1 VQASGDDGNGP
12 ANVLDNN
19 LATRWSNQGVGS
31 WIVADLGSAQT
42 VCSVELAWYQ
52 GDTRIN
58 HVVLQGSTDGT
69 NFVTVFSGDSS
80 GTTTASESYTF
91 TPTTARYVRVV
102 VNGNTRND
110 WASIAELHISVSGG
124 APAPTA
130 IPAPT
135 APPFQPPT
143 AGGGIWLSRAE
154 IAKLPMTGS
163 AWSRVKS
170 AADGSLGAPNIA
182 DQNSQHDTNTLAA
195 ALVYARTGQISYQAK
210 AADAI
215 MAAIGTEQG
224 GRTLALG
231 RNLVSYVI
239 AADLIDLQRYDAGKD
254 RQFRAWL
261 AAARTETLDG
271 KTLISTHEV
280 RPNNWGTHAGA
291 SRVATD
297 MYLGDKADLARAAQV
312 FAGWLGD
319 RSAYAGFTYGDLAW
333 QVDPSKPVGINPKG
347 ATKNGHSIDGV
358 LPDDQRCAGG
368 FSWPAP
374 KENYVWE
381 ALQGAVV
388 QAELLSRAGYDAWN
402 WSDKALWRAFAW
414 EYSVNSFAAQGDDT
428 WQIYVINHAYGTN
441 FPTMGGSTG
450 KNMDYTDWV
459 FGH

>member
-1 VQASGDDGNGP
+1 MSTIKRNHPSSIIVAVLIMLLLSLLMPLVSAVQAAP
-12 ANVLDNN
+12 ARSPRSSTGL
-19 LATRWSNQGVGS
+19 
-31 WIVADLGSAQT
+31 WISHA
-42 VCSVELAWYQ
+42 ELA
-52 GDTRIN
+52 R
-58 HVVLQGSTDGT
+58 
-69 NFVTVFSGDSS
+69 
-80 GTTTASESYTF
+80 
-91 TPTTARYVRVV
+91 
-102 VNGNTRND
+102 
-110 WASIAELHISVSGG
+110 
-124 APAPTA
+124 
-130 IPAPT
+130 
-135 APPFQPPT
+135 
-143 AGGGIWLSRAE
+143 
-154 IAKLPMTGS
+154 LPMSGS
-163 AWSRVKS
+163 AWNHLKAV
-170 AADGSLGAPNIA
+170 ADGNLGTPKIA
-182 DQNSQHDTNTLAA
+182 DQNSTHDTSTLAV
-195 ALVYARTGQISYQAK
+195 ALVYARTGNNSYRTK
-210 AADAI
+210 AAGAI
-215 MAAIGTEQG
+215 LAALGTERG

-231 RNLVSYVI
+231 RNLVSYII

-291 SRVATD
+291 SRVAVD
-297 MYLGDKADLARAAQV
+297 LYLGDTADLARAAQV

-319 RSAYAGFTYGDLAW
+319 RSAYAGFTYGDLSW

-358 LPDDQRCAGG
+358 LPDDQRRAGG

-459 FGH
+459 FAH